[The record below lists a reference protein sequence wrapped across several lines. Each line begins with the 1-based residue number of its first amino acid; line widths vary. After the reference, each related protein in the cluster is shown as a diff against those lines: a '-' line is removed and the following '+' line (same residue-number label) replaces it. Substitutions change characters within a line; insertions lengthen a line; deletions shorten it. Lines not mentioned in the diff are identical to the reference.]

1 MKNVHLLATT
11 VLAALVMLCAPYPSP
26 ALAEAQAP
34 EDAGPPPLALRVGMF
49 QSVYEVESL
58 MRGELS
64 IANTGSEW
72 VTVKGLANLS
82 AYLRLKTEKGEVL
95 SPDQEAAKRFGAVK
109 AESLGPGG
117 FAGLTFDAALLFP
130 ALSNPGKYEIY
141 LEHGTL
147 RSAPS
152 ELTILPAFDPSSDYR
167 LVLHA
172 AGGKVVID
180 LFEDEAPVTVRNIVN
195 LARTGFYD
203 DARVPRAV
211 ANVAL
216 QVSGP
221 VTPNHRIQ
229 PIENSGAA
237 MLTGTVLAEPSA
249 PPGRSASQRF
259 SFPNLLVLL
268 EPQPG
273 WQGTA
278 AVVGQVI
285 EGEDTLA
292 RMVSLAPGLH
302 IDRGEI
308 LQLNPA
314 GQP

>member
-1 MKNVHLLATT
+1 MNNAPFLKLTA
-11 VLAALVMLCAPYPSP
+11 LAALVALFTLPLAP
-26 ALAEAQAP
+26 AIAQDERAA
-34 EDAGPPPLALRVGMF
+34 DAGDPPLALRVGMF
-49 QSVYEVESL
+49 QSVYEAEGVI
-58 MRGELS
+58 RGELS
-64 IANTGSEW
+64 ITNTGTDW
-72 VTVKGLANLS
+72 VAVEGLANLS
-82 AYLRLKTEKGEVL
+82 SQLRIKTDEGAVL
-95 SPDQEAAKRFGAVK
+95 APDEEAAKRFGAVN
-109 AESLGPGG
+109 ADSLGPGG
-117 FAGLTFDAALLFP
+117 FAGVAFDAALLFP
-130 ALSNPGKYEIY
+130 ALSSPGKYEIY
-141 LEHGTL
+141 LEYGSL
-147 RSAPS
+147 RSAPAQV
-152 ELTILPAFDPSSDYR
+152 TILPAFDPEADYR

-211 ANVAL
+211 ADVAL

-229 PIENSGAA
+229 PIENAGAA

-249 PPGRSASQRF
+249 PPGRAASQRF

-278 AVVGQVI
+278 AVIGQVI

-292 RMVSLAPGLH
+292 RMVTLAPGLH
-302 IDRGEI
+302 IDRGEV
-308 LQLNPA
+308 LQLDPDD
-314 GQP
+314 QP